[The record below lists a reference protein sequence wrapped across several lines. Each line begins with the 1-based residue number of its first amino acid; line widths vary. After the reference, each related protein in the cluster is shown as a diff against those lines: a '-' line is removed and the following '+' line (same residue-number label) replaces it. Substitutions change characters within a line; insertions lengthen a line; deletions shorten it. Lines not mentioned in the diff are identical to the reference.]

1 MNAVWRSVRA
11 ALALQL
17 ERKNISQALMLLCSS
32 ICTVFDAGMF

>member
-17 ERKNISQALMLLCSS
+17 EKNISQALMLLCSS